1 MASYKDIIAAGAD
14 IIGLGHDIIGEDDIH
29 LQAAERSPQV
39 ADAIVARQGV
49 AVVDRKATKV
59 RRQMLPFPP
68 TPLGP
73 SGSAGQQQ
81 IVITTP
87 QQLFKGRRLIIP
99 SDIAG
104 AVTIND
110 IKIANQSQFL
120 TNSGGTNG
128 PTVPGRA
135 FSEVAVELLL
145 DLDTAQVNNQVSLVV
160 QNISGGSVMFY
171 AALFGVA
178 VY

>member
-14 IIGLGHDIIGEDDIH
+14 IIGLGSDIVGETDMTLH
-29 LQAAERSPQV
+29 NAEHSPQV

-49 AVVDRKATKV
+49 AVIDRKATKV

-68 TPLGP
+68 VVIGP
-73 SGSAGQQQ
+73 FGSPTQQQ
-81 IVITTP
+81 IVVTTP

-104 AVTIND
+104 ALVIND

-120 TNSGGTNG
+120 TNSGGSGG
-128 PTVPGRA
+128 PTVPARA

-160 QNISGGSVMFY
+160 QNISGGAVTFY
-171 AALFGVA
+171 GALFGIA